1 VTTRDKHLGDR
12 ATRAAWVRIVSEAIE
27 CLAIRYADYV
37 PSLRSSKRSTS
48 QTKSTRR
55 MPHAGLQAVLD
66 SFRALPA
73 DDRRDFFQSI
83 AGEIPAESALV
94 LFGNMPLSERERFVQ
109 KIIEEVNGVMMP
121 AMLITALH
129 FIQGQPELAGKS
141 LEKLVAKQHVEALV
155 DMSLKVSQLYKTFEA
170 ARLKATRDRKSA
182 PATVRR
188 NVEICD
194 LRKRDR
200 KLWSQGKLAKR
211 FKISPP
217 AIRKILTDEEKW
229 RRLAAEQDRGEPT
242 S

>member
-1 VTTRDKHLGDR
+1 VTTRDKHLGKR
-12 ATRAAWVRIVSEAIE
+12 ATRAAWVRMISDALEY
-27 CLAIRYADYV
+27 LALEHADYV
-37 PSLRSSKRSTS
+37 PSLCSSKRPTS
-48 QTKSTRR
+48 QTKLMRR
-55 MPHAGLQAVLD
+55 MPHTGPQAVLD
-66 SFRALPA
+66 LFRDLPA
-73 DDRRDFFQSI
+73 DDRLQFLRLL
-83 AGEIPAESALV
+83 AGEIPAESGLV
-94 LFGNMPLSERERFVQ
+94 LFGSMPLSERERFIQ
-109 KIIEEVNGVMMP
+109 KIVEEITGVMMP

-129 FIQGQPELAGKS
+129 FLQGKPELAGKS

-155 DMSLKVSQLYKTFEA
+155 DMSLKISQLYKTFEA